1 MDGRRSVPRL
11 RITYKKSAIGYPQR
25 QKETIR
31 SLGFHKLYSTLEKDD
46 TPSVR
51 GMIQRVAHLV
61 TVEEI
66 ADASGVAVAG
76 EET

>member
-1 MDGRRSVPRL
+1 MPRL
-11 RITYKKSAIGYPQR
+11 RITYRKSAIGYPRR
-25 QKETIR
+25 QKDTIR

-51 GMIQRVAHLV
+51 GMVQRVAHLV

-66 ADASGVAVAG
+66 PDAAGVAAAG

>member
-1 MDGRRSVPRL
+1 MPRV

-25 QKETIR
+25 QKDTIR

-51 GMIQRVAHLV
+51 GMIRRVAHLV

-66 ADASGVAVAG
+66 PNAPGVAAAG
-76 EET
+76 DET

>member
-1 MDGRRSVPRL
+1 MPRL

-25 QKETIR
+25 QKDTIR

-51 GMIQRVAHLV
+51 GMVQRVAHLV
-61 TVEEI
+61 TVEELPDE
-66 ADASGVAVAG
+66 AGATVAG
-76 EET
+76 EQR

>member
-1 MDGRRSVPRL
+1 MPKL

-25 QKETIR
+25 QKDTIR

-51 GMIQRVAHLV
+51 GMIERVAHLV
-61 TVEEI
+61 TVEKI
-66 ADASGVAVAG
+66 ADESGVSAAG
-76 EET
+76 ERT

>member
-1 MDGRRSVPRL
+1 MSRL

-25 QKETIR
+25 QKDTIR
-31 SLGFHKLYSTLEKDD
+31 SLGFHRLYSTLEKDD

-61 TVEEI
+61 TVDEI
-66 ADASGVAVAG
+66 PDASGVAAG

>member
-1 MDGRRSVPRL
+1 MPRL

-25 QKETIR
+25 QKDTIR

-51 GMIQRVAHLV
+51 GMVQRVAHLV

-66 ADASGVAVAG
+66 PDVSGVAAG
-76 EET
+76 GDET

>member
-1 MDGRRSVPRL
+1 MDGRRSVSRL

-25 QKETIR
+25 QKDTIR

-66 ADASGVAVAG
+66 PDASGVAVAG
-76 EET
+76 DET